1 MKIDNIDEVEEFAK
15 EMNYFFT
22 YIERTNS
29 DLKNELRIK
38 ELEQDDLLHE
48 IELSK
53 LNAFELSKVAV
64 RLRDVRHERRGIKDK
79 LEFISTLKG
88 FADKYNNKLIT
99 GDIAQLL
106 KNIRNL
112 KENWE
117 TRIYKTRVL
126 EDLKISKM
134 KKKVVM
140 EEKEDEDI
148 TYKEIMKIIIENAT
162 EEGCHQIF
170 SYGGIDM
177 CPSDIF
183 KSEII
188 DKKKEEDICNYES
201 IGCTKCWTNA
211 VKKIRK
217 EKKLYE

>member
-1 MKIDNIDEVEEFAK
+1 MKIDNIDEVEAFAK

-29 DLKNELRIK
+29 DLKNELRVK

-64 RLRDVRHERRGIKDK
+64 RLRDVRQERRVIKDK

-88 FADKYNNKLIT
+88 FSDKYNNKLLT

-106 KNIRNL
+106 KNIRIL
-112 KENWE
+112 KENWD

-134 KKKVVM
+134 KKK
-140 EEKEDEDI
+140 EE
-148 TYKEIMKIIIENAT
+148 
-162 EEGCHQIF
+162 
-170 SYGGIDM
+170 
-177 CPSDIF
+177 
-183 KSEII
+183 SEWL
-188 DKKKEEDICNYES
+188 NFY
-201 IGCTKCWTNA
+201 
-211 VKKIRK
+211 
-217 EKKLYE
+217 